1 MKKYLVLI
9 LLLFIAPPATMR
21 DRERDRQPVFVLINE
36 PEPWFED
43 GEWSAETAVR
53 PDPESL
59 DLRTFEVD
67 GATVSVKIHP
77 DGAKV
82 KGTWKY

>member
-21 DRERDRQPVFVLINE
+21 ERERDRRPVFVLINE

-43 GEWSAETAVR
+43 GEWRPETAVR
-53 PDPESL
+53 PDSKSL

-67 GATVSVKIHP
+67 GTTVSVKIRP
-77 DGAKV
+77 DGANV